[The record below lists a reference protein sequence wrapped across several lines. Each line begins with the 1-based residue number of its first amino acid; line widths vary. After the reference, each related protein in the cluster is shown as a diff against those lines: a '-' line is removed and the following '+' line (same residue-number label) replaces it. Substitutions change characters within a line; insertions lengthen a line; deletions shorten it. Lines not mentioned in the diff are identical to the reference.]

1 MSTPPIAW
9 HPTPELL
16 RNSQMAQY
24 MAWLRQEYKLN
35 LQTYAQLHAW
45 SVDNVTDFWASVW
58 RYMNPS
64 VDASHHSVLSE
75 KTMPGAQWFEGARFN
90 FAKNLLRPCFQGK
103 PKRVAVVTLDE
114 ERNRKEITADGLM
127 NMVHRLQIYL
137 KKQNVRAG
145 DCVAGIVC
153 NDEKALAAML
163 AATSL
168 GAIWCSCSPEFGSQA
183 LVDRL
188 GQVKPKVLFAVNG
201 YTYNSKEYDIVG
213 NVKAVLAEVK
223 SIEQTVWIPKISKPS
238 ARPKHKITTWKE
250 RMAQKIEG
258 DLTFVPLPFSHPVY
272 ILFSSGT
279 TGKPKGI
286 VHSAG
291 GVLLQHFKELH
302 LHADI
307 GPDSVF
313 TYYTTTG
320 WMMWNWLVSGLMTGA
335 KLVLYEGSP
344 SYPSLERLWRMIE
357 NEQITHLGTSAKFL
371 STCRTERLAPKR
383 LFRLDSLT
391 TIFSTGSVLVEED
404 FDWVYAEVKK
414 NVRLQSI
421 AGGTDIISCFVL
433 GNPISPIYRG
443 EIQGKGLGMD
453 IHAFS
458 PEGKPVVDQKG
469 ELVCVQPTP
478 SMPVYFVGDPDGTRY
493 REAYFS
499 TFDHVWTHGDYVIFN
514 PRGGCKILGRS
525 DTTLNPGGVRIG
537 TAEIYRQLEQ
547 IPQIVDSLV
556 TSLPKD
562 GDEEVIALVV
572 LPKDQ
577 FLSPDLRKAIF
588 ESIRKGA
595 SPRHVPKHLFHVSSI
610 PYTMSGKKVEL
621 AVKKIL
627 MGESIENRD
636 ALKNPE
642 ALEEIEKIAKSL

>member
-1 MSTPPIAW
+1 
-9 HPTPELL
+9 
-16 RNSQMAQY
+16 
-24 MAWLRQEYKLN
+24 
-35 LQTYAQLHAW
+35 
-45 SVDNVTDFWASVW
+45 
-58 RYMNPS
+58 
-64 VDASHHSVLSE
+64 
-75 KTMPGAQWFEGARFN
+75 
-90 FAKNLLRPCFQGK
+90 
-103 PKRVAVVTLDE
+103 
-114 ERNRKEITADGLM
+114 
-127 NMVHRLQIYL
+127 
-137 KKQNVRAG
+137 
-145 DCVAGIVC
+145 
-153 NDEKALAAML
+153 
-163 AATSL
+163 
-168 GAIWCSCSPEFGSQA
+168 
-183 LVDRL
+183 
-188 GQVKPKVLFAVNG
+188 
-201 YTYNSKEYDIVG
+201 
-213 NVKAVLAEVK
+213 
-223 SIEQTVWIPKISKPS
+223 
-238 ARPKHKITTWKE
+238 
-250 RMAQKIEG
+250 
-258 DLTFVPLPFSHPVY
+258 
-272 ILFSSGT
+272 
-279 TGKPKGI
+279 
-286 VHSAG
+286 
-291 GVLLQHFKELH
+291 
-302 LHADI
+302 
-307 GPDSVF
+307 
-313 TYYTTTG
+313 
-320 WMMWNWLVSGLMTGA
+320 
-335 KLVLYEGSP
+335 
-344 SYPSLERLWRMIE
+344 
-357 NEQITHLGTSAKFL
+357 
-371 STCRTERLAPKR
+371 
-383 LFRLDSLT
+383 LDSLT